1 MFDIGLQELII
12 IFLVALL
19 VFGPK
24 RLPELAKTLGKGLG
38 DLKRAFQDVKDQVET
53 EIDETGKSI
62 DTVLKKDEDQP
73 SYDEKEGTSTQTS
86 EKNPDGH

>member
-24 RLPELAKTLGKGLG
+24 KLPELAKSLGKGLG
-38 DLKRAFQDVKDQVET
+38 ELKRAFQDVKDQVET
-53 EIDETGKSI
+53 EFDETDKTI
-62 DTVLKKDEDQP
+62 DTALKDEALP
-73 SYDEKEGTSTQTS
+73 SSGEEKDAGPQTP
-86 EKNPDGH
+86 EKNHIEH

>member
-1 MFDIGLQELII
+1 MFDIGLQELIV

-24 RLPELAKTLGKGLG
+24 RLPELAKTLGRGLG

-53 EIDETGKSI
+53 EFDETNKTI
-62 DTVLKKDEDQP
+62 DAALKDEGT
-73 SYDEKEGTSTQTS
+73 SSSGEKEGMSTQNS
-86 EKNPDGH
+86 DKNPEGH

>member
-1 MFDIGLQELII
+1 VFDIGLQELII

-53 EIDETGKSI
+53 EFDEADKTLDSG
-62 DTVLKKDEDQP
+62 LKDEDH
-73 SYDEKEGTSTQTS
+73 SSSDEKIDNSKHTSD
-86 EKNPDGH
+86 KNPVEH

>member
-1 MFDIGLQELII
+1 VFDIGLQELIV

-24 RLPELAKTLGKGLG
+24 RLPELARSLGKGLG

-53 EIDETGKSI
+53 EFHETNETLGS
-62 DTVLKKDEDQP
+62 VLEDKEHVP
-73 SYDEKEGTSTQTS
+73 SDEKTDNKNQAPD
-86 EKNPDGH
+86 KNPVEH

>member
-1 MFDIGLQELII
+1 MFDIGLQELIV

-24 RLPELAKTLGKGLG
+24 RLPELAKSLGKGLG

-53 EIDETGKSI
+53 EYHETNETRDDVSKEPEHI
-62 DTVLKKDEDQP
+62 P
-73 SYDEKEGTSTQTS
+73 SDEKADNKHQTS
-86 EKNPDGH
+86 DKNPVEH